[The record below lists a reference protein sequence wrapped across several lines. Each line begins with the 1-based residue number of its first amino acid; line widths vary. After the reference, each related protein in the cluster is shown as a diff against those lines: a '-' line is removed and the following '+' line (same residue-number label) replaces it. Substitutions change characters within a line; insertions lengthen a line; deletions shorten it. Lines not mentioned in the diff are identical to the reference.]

1 MREYKV
7 PELSA
12 HIMKQLK
19 QVGKVQYHFFLQ
31 NALTSYACS
40 NRKTTEKQFLWYVTW
55 ILPKDFETF
64 CSQIFKFKHNQVT
77 PSIIHPIYIYIYI
90 FFFIEGEFWQIYRQ
104 IKFSSYTQMTKD

>member
-40 NRKTTEKQFLWYVTW
+40 IRKTTEKQFLWYVLFLISKKQFLWYVMHMNT
-55 ILPKDFETF
+55 PKRF
-64 CSQIFKFKHNQVT
+64 
-77 PSIIHPIYIYIYI
+77 
-90 FFFIEGEFWQIYRQ
+90 
-104 IKFSSYTQMTKD
+104 

>member
-12 HIMKQLK
+12 HIMKKLK

-40 NRKTTEKQFLWYVTW
+40 IRKTTEKQFLWYV
-55 ILPKDFETF
+55 
-64 CSQIFKFKHNQVT
+64 
-77 PSIIHPIYIYIYI
+77 
-90 FFFIEGEFWQIYRQ
+90 FFL
-104 IKFSSYTQMTKD
+104 